1 MDHKIQFDD
10 RAVKKLR
17 TLAAAQPDGPLRELI
32 GTLAS
37 GPESYPRK
45 NAVLAEFRATLKLA
59 KAFSPLEKESLV
71 SSLETVLEILHIES
85 SDGLLNE
92 WLQGISL

>member
-17 TLAAAQPDGPLRELI
+17 VLASSQPDGPLRELI

-37 GPESYPRK
+37 APENYPRK
-45 NAVLAEFRATLKLA
+45 NAVLAEFRATLKLC
-59 KAFSPLEKESLV
+59 KAYTAPDKEALV
-71 SSLETVLEILHIES
+71 ASLETILDILHIES

>member
-1 MDHKIQFDD
+1 MDHNIQFDE

-17 TLAAAQPDGPLRELI
+17 ALAQTQPDGELRELL

-37 GPESYPRK
+37 APENYPRK
-45 NAVLAEFRATLKLA
+45 NAVLAELRKTLKA
-59 KAFSPLEKESLV
+59 CKAYSTTEKEALV
-71 SSLETVLEILHIES
+71 GSLEDVLDILHIES

-92 WLQGISL
+92 WLLGVSL

>member
-10 RAVKKLR
+10 RCVTKLR
-17 TLAAAQPDGPLRELI
+17 ALAYPLADGPLKELI

-37 GPESYPRK
+37 APENYPRK
-45 NAVLAEFRATLKLA
+45 NTVLAEFRAALKLCR
-59 KAFSPLEKESLV
+59 AFSQSEKESLV
-71 SSLETVLEILHIES
+71 KKLEEILDILHIES

-92 WLQGISL
+92 WLHGISL